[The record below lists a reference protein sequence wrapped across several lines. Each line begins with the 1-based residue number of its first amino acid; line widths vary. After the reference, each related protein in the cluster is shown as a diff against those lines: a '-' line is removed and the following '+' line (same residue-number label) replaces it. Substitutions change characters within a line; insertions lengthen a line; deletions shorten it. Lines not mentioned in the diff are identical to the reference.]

1 MEKSLSTLIFCHH
14 YDIGNFLFS
23 IYLKISLF
31 ITNLY
36 GHIAETFPVKNFNFF
51 HGNKKH
57 SLFVWVVCMI
67 YLASKVLLITKDF
80 TYYQTCIN
88 FFLCWQVTYIPHEV
102 GIFDVRVQWN
112 KRDVAGSPFHPKIID
127 PARVRLIGGWLSLLD
142 SQDRLELTPREEK
155 RLAFDVSE
163 AGPGRLRA
171 ELSHEGQP
179 IEVGVDQNG
188 PRARLLFTPPG
199 EGSYELCLWYSDLLL
214 PNMPIYGIA
223 EPVNTGDHTRV
234 TLRGHG
240 LTTARCGDRSE
251 FVIDGSLAGP
261 GAPDVTMTGTKAD
274 VNVALNHQG
283 GGIWQAEYTPMVPG
297 AYLLNVMWSD
307 RQVRGCPLKVNVESV
322 ADASRVVCSGEGLRH
337 GMVGNQIKSFIDT
350 RRAGPGEL
358 TVTCMGPQKVA
369 LCDLEDHGDG
379 TFTLNVRPQVS

>member
-1 MEKSLSTLIFCHH
+1 MITEQ
-14 YDIGNFLFS
+14 NFS
-23 IYLKISLF
+23 I
-31 ITNLY
+31 
-36 GHIAETFPVKNFNFF
+36 
-51 HGNKKH
+51 
-57 SLFVWVVCMI
+57 
-67 YLASKVLLITKDF
+67 
-80 TYYQTCIN
+80 
-88 FFLCWQVTYIPHEV
+88 WQVTYIPHEV

-112 KRDVAGSPFHPKIID
+112 KRDVAGSPFHPKIVD
-127 PARVRLIGGWLSLLD
+127 PARVRLIGGWSSLLD
-142 SQDRLELTPREEK
+142 SEGRLELTPREEK

-171 ELSHEGQP
+171 ELTHEGHP
-179 IEVGVDQNG
+179 LEVGVDQNG
-188 PRARLLFTPPG
+188 PRARLLLPPPA

-223 EPVNTGDHTRV
+223 EPVSTGDHTRV

-251 FVIDGSLAGP
+251 FIIDGSLAGP

-274 VNVALNHQG
+274 VIVALTHQG
-283 GGIWQAEYTPMVPG
+283 GGVWQAEYTPMVPG

-358 TVTCMGPQKVA
+358 TVTCTGPQKVA

-379 TFTLNVRPQVS
+379 TFTLNVRPQVSFI